1 MNIDVSYDTHN
12 FIIMYKNNIY
22 KCFVYSSII
31 YNIVMEVHMENLQS
45 MFADSNEKQIAT
57 LGGSYLRNFLA
68 TGSLD
73 KGFCAVS
80 DKRVYFRGKCYY
92 KSGNSYKNSKEERT
106 VDLKDITGTGFVIT
120 RHWLLRTI
128 SLVLIIPTFVI
139 FFFLYG
145 KEIDFVT
152 SIFFTIWLCSLI
164 GTIVCGVLYFVLK
177 LRLFEIA
184 YAGGKIAFKA
194 SNYSEEEMQ
203 TFQKQLRMAKDNYNP
218 SASTPANTVS
228 SSMADELKKYKD
240 LLDAGAIS
248 QEEYDSVKSK
258 ILSK

>member
-1 MNIDVSYDTHN
+1 
-12 FIIMYKNNIY
+12 
-22 KCFVYSSII
+22 
-31 YNIVMEVHMENLQS
+31 MENLQN
-45 MFADSNEKQIAT
+45 MFVDSNEKQIAT
-57 LGGSYLRNFLA
+57 LGGSYLKNFLT

-106 VDLKDITGTGFVIT
+106 VDLSDITGTGFVIT
-120 RHWLLRTI
+120 RHWLLRII
-128 SLVLIIPTFVI
+128 SFVLIIPTVAL

-145 KEIDFVT
+145 TASE
-152 SIFFTIWLCSLI
+152 SIMFITIWACLLI
-164 GTIVCGVLYFVLK
+164 GTIACGVLYFVLK
-177 LRLFEIA
+177 LRLFEIS

-218 SASTPANTVS
+218 SVSTSVNTAS

-258 ILSK
+258 LLS